1 MTEKFYIDY
10 PTTSAGKSAW
20 NKLYGMNAIY
30 AGKHWSKRREDAN
43 FWHQMTVLAMRKAH
57 CRKKPFEKPVVITY
71 VWNDRMDLSN
81 HAYMAK
87 MIEDA
92 MKGVIIADD
101 SRKYV
106 RGIEHYFHAANHIK
120 VIVTEIEE

>member
-1 MTEKFYIDY
+1 MKETFVIDY
-10 PTTSAGKSAW
+10 PSTDAGKKAW
-20 NKLYGMNAIY
+20 NKMYGMNAIY

-71 VWNDRMDLSN
+71 LWNDRMDLSN

-92 MKGVIIADD
+92 MKGVLITDD
-101 SRKYV
+101 TKKYV
-106 RGIEHYFHAANHIK
+106 KGVEHYFHNAPCIK
-120 VIVTEIEE
+120 VIVQEIE